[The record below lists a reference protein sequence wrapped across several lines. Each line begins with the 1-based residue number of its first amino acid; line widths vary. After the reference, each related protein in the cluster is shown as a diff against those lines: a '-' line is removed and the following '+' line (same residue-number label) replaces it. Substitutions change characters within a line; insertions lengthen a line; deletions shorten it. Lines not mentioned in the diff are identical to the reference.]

1 MGIYLKLIWFAEP
14 VAVTILIAVG
24 LLTLT
29 LLLVKVL

>member
-1 MGIYLKLIWFAEP
+1 MGISLKLIWLSEP
-14 VAVTILIAVG
+14 VVVTILIAVG